1 MATVKETYKS
11 RQTEIKYQI
20 KQLQTAMIKHAE
32 QFKKNDTNWG
42 FVGDLGHVK
51 EVLSELDGFLKSTKK

>member
-1 MATVKETYKS
+1 MASVKQTYKN

-20 KQLQTAMIKHAE
+20 KQLQTALIKHAE

-42 FVGDLGHVK
+42 FAGDLGRVK
-51 EVLSELDGFLKSTKK
+51 EVLSELDGFMKSTKK